1 MSKVFFAK
9 KTAAVIAAAM
19 VVLSFAACSGKT
31 DTASSQVSTAVSSV
45 SSAASVVSK
54 AESNASSSQSYVPEP
69 ETSAVKEKVF
79 DISQGTIDNNLIGL
93 WEMTN
98 IPGKT
103 YTFHDDNTLVISSKD
118 HVLNRLYYLK
128 DGKMY
133 TAKDEY
139 TEPEV
144 HSYFLDG
151 DSLRIGE
158 TENTSIYFR
167 RGF

>member
-1 MSKVFFAK
+1 MHLFRSGRGLYRSFQAL
-9 KTAAVIAAAM
+9 
-19 VVLSFAACSGKT
+19 VVRHG
-31 DTASSQVSTAVSSV
+31 
-45 SSAASVVSK
+45 VV
-54 AESNASSSQSYVPEP
+54 QR
-69 ETSAVKEKVF
+69 
-79 DISQGTIDNNLIGL
+79 GL
-93 WEMTN
+93 
-98 IPGKT
+98 
-103 YTFHDDNTLVISSKD
+103 VQ
-118 HVLNRLYYLK
+118 YYLK